1 MAFGDQKSGQASLAE
16 INITPLVDVMLV
28 LLIIF
33 MVTAPFLQSGI
44 DVDLPEAQST
54 AAPSGKD
61 DKIITIDQRG
71 QIFLNGEETGSYSL
85 DTLGPKLATLF
96 ENQPNKTV
104 YLKADRNVS
113 YGSVVQV
120 MAVCKSAGIERI
132 GMITQ
137 PEEPRAGS
145 GT

>member
-1 MAFGDQKSGQASLAE
+1 MAFGDNRGNPGTLAE

-61 DKIITIDQRG
+61 DKIITIDRSG
-71 QIFLNGEETGSYSL
+71 QIFLTGEEASSYSL
-85 DTLGPKLATLF
+85 QTLGPKLSTLF

-104 YLKADRNVS
+104 YLKADKNVP

-120 MAVCKSAGIERI
+120 MAACKAAGIERI

-137 PEEPRAGS
+137 PEEPKGG

>member
-1 MAFGDQKSGQASLAE
+1 MAFGDFKSGQSSLAE

-33 MVTAPFLQSGI
+33 MVTAPFLQAGI

-61 DKIITIDQRG
+61 DKIITINQSG
-71 QIFLNGEETGSYSL
+71 AIFLSGDEQTSYTTE
-85 DTLGPKLATLF
+85 TLGAKLNSVF
-96 ENQPNKTV
+96 QDQSNKTV
-104 YLKADRNVS
+104 YLRADRNVP
-113 YGSVVQV
+113 YGAVVRV
-120 MAVCKSAGIERI
+120 MSACKTAGIERI

-137 PEEPRAGS
+137 PE
-145 GT
+145 TL